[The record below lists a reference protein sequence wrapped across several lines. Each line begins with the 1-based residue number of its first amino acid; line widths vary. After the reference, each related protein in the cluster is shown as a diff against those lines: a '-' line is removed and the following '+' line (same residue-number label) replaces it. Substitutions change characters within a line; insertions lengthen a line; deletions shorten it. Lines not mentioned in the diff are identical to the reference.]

1 MDEKE
6 NILARCKCTSEVERK
21 RELPPDVLT
30 KKSVRQ
36 SVFCRLVH
44 SSYKS
49 TLEVCMRGVAGAW
62 TVSLGGTVHVH
73 AYR

>member
-6 NILARCKCTSEVERK
+6 NILARWKCTSEVERK
-21 RELPPDVLT
+21 ESADVLT
-30 KKSVRQ
+30 KKSVRE

-62 TVSLGGTVHVH
+62 TVTLGGNVHHVH